1 MLAAAPRL
9 ASAVVLFRRAAAGP
23 EVFLV
28 RRSEA
33 VPFMGG
39 FQAFPGGAVDKGDVD
54 VALAGAPPDEPRAAL
69 VAAIRECF
77 EETGVLLARGSV
89 AAGVRED
96 WRRRLTLRSKDP
108 GKAAFADFVKAT
120 GIEPDAAGFRPIG
133 HWITPPFS
141 PIRFDSRYY
150 LAELPAGEEATVIPG
165 ELASGGWTRPGDAV
179 RAWERGESLVP
190 PPVLHVLRAIADL
203 ADPSSWP
210 AAATGTEEAR
220 GAEVRRIEM
229 RAGVVLV
236 PLRTPTLPPATH
248 TNCYVVGGSAPI
260 VVDPGADD
268 RGEQAA
274 LSRVLESLAAE
285 GRRPSRIAITHH
297 HHDHVGGVAALRG
310 ALRVPVVAHADARE
324 TLAAAGI
331 AVDETVSDGHAFDT
345 GNGTRVIALYTPG
358 HARGH
363 LAFVHEPTQSLLSG
377 DLILG
382 MGTTVIDPPDGDM
395 SDYMAS
401 LSRLAGMKLAALFP
415 GHGPV
420 LASTPAKI
428 REYQAHRDERER
440 QVLDALA
447 AGADTPEAIV
457 ARVYTEVPV
466 ALHPFAARSVLAH
479 LEWLERRGVVTRKG
493 LPADP
498 DRARTTAS
506 WSLVRG

>member
-1 MLAAAPRL
+1 MSAPTPRL
-9 ASAVVLFRRAAAGP
+9 ASAVVLFRRAPGGP

-28 RRSEA
+28 QRSEA

-39 FQAFPGGAVDKGDVD
+39 FHAFAGGAVDKRDGEI
-54 VALAGAPPDEPRAAL
+54 AIAGGPVDEPRAAL

-77 EETGVLLARGSV
+77 EETGVLFARGSV
-89 AAGVRED
+89 PADVRAD
-96 WRRRLTLRSKDP
+96 WRRRLALRSRDSN
-108 GKAAFADFVKAT
+108 KAAFADFLDAT
-120 GIEPDAAGFRPIG
+120 GVELDAAGFRPIG

-150 LAELPAGEEATVIPG
+150 LAELPAGEEATVVPG
-165 ELASGGWTRPGDAV
+165 ELASGAWTRPGDAV
-179 RAWERGESLVP
+179 RTWERGESLVP
-190 PPVLHVLRAIADL
+190 PPVLHVLRAIADV
-203 ADPSSWP
+203 ADPAAWP
-210 AAATGTEEAR
+210 AAATGSEESR

-248 TNCYVVGGSAPI
+248 TNCYVVGGSAPA

-268 RGEQAA
+268 PAEQQA

-297 HHDHVGGVAALRG
+297 HHDHVGGVAALRA
-310 ALRVPVVAHADARE
+310 ALRVPVAAHADARE

-331 AVDETVSDGHAFDT
+331 PVDETVADGHAFDT
-345 GNGTRVIALYTPG
+345 GGGTRVLALHTPG

-382 MGTTVIDPPDGDM
+382 LGTTVVDPPDGDM

-401 LSRLAGMKLAALFP
+401 LSKLAGMKLSALFP

-420 LASTPAKI
+420 LASTQAKI
-428 REYQAHRDERER
+428 REYRLHRDERER

-447 AGADTPEAIV
+447 RGAQTPEAIV
-457 ARVYTEVPV
+457 ALVYTDVPA
-466 ALHPFAARSVLAH
+466 ALHPFAARSVTAH
-479 LEWLERRGVVTRKG
+479 LEWLERRGVVSRKG
-493 LPADP
+493 SL
-498 DRARTTAS
+498 
-506 WSLVRG
+506 WSPVGG